1 MFENIRM
8 NDTIR
13 GRLEHVV
20 TEFKKFSNVTDVN
33 LYHENAIRIIR
44 MTSCS
49 ICQILHGNLRGEISH
64 EDMVKLLKVFI
75 NSEKRINKLVVL
87 LSDKETCWYEPIKM
101 AIQIED
107 MSDINRCITSHDD
120 DVCTV
125 INRALLVY
133 RNKNKAEDLFN
144 IMKGDINDPKV
155 KNELTVCVTN
165 IAVFLDPSILTNENK
180 TYESKPVIDNS
191 SQHVHSPNYTCKEHV
206 KTDVLPNPQPHVSVP
221 PTNPVYNNGFTNNA
235 IPSILPGQQ
244 TPGNINQKAFNAM
257 SYINGSGQEE
267 SLSSLKIAEKMIRQ
281 ATDEQAISITA
292 SSIAE
297 KFNNRRDV
305 VKNKLMFP
313 DGTPDKIKEAIV
325 SRLASDNGY
334 KHFTKLCNEIGLVN
348 YKVEVR
354 DDNNFHLEGVN
365 AENTSVSVLNCI
377 GGAYSVNTYGIN
389 AFNPPINGGI
399 SQEVINYYQN
409 N

>member
-8 NDTIR
+8 NDKVREKLNSVAEYLKEFDNLDFENYSENCENIIQSISCAVC
-13 GRLEHVV
+13 HVIHSV
-20 TEFKKFSNVTDVN
+20 IYGTMDYDGAIVVLKKF
-33 LYHENAIRIIR
+33 
-44 MTSCS
+44 
-49 ICQILHGNLRGEISH
+49 
-64 EDMVKLLKVFI
+64 I
-75 NSEKRINKLVVL
+75 NNETRINKILA
-87 LSDKETCWYEPIKM
+87 LSSDEDTVNCETIKM
-101 AIQIED
+101 CLQLDISEEN
-107 MSDINRCITSHDD
+107 MSDINRIIKSENDD
-120 DVCTV
+120 FCT
-125 INRALLVY
+125 ILNRALLVF
-133 RNKNKAEDLFN
+133 RHPNLCEDLF
-144 IMKGDINDPKV
+144 KV
-155 KNELTVCVTN
+155 LQKNLDDKDAKNELSILISKIV
-165 IAVFLDPSILTNENK
+165 VFINPAILTNKNNK
-180 TYESKPVIDNS
+180 NHHNESNKPVIDNCS
-191 SQHVHSPNYTCKEHV
+191 PHMHGPNYVPKEHV
-206 KTDVLPNPQPHVSVP
+206 QTGIFPNPQVSTP
-221 PTNPVYNNGFTNNA
+221 PMYPVNNQ

-257 SYINGSGQEE
+257 SCINGSGQEE
-267 SLSSLKIAEKMIRQ
+267 FLSPLKIAEKMIRQ

-297 KFNNRRDV
+297 KFNDRRDV
-305 VKNKLMFP
+305 VKNRLLFP

-399 SQEVINYYQN
+399 SQEVINHYMN